1 MFGSSRW
8 MSTFKPRL
16 RIVEDTCCRRVYSNR
31 IRLGGRQEKKS
42 SRSPLLHAHSREILT
57 PEDMSFSVITW
68 SSDSG
73 VSMKSNGASREDA
86 LSPQAALA
94 HRLNLLLD
102 VVVAERGSPVTFREI
117 EAGLRARG
125 IKISRARW
133 FYMKDGTGRLVSDP
147 QLLAAICEMFDVDPS
162 YLLNDVEGDIPERID
177 SQLEF
182 VKSLRAARVKS
193 FAARTLGDVSPETLR
208 AISEYLNKDIDL
220 HPNGERAAATPPRH
234 TGDERPA
241 TP

>member
-1 MFGSSRW
+1 MATQQYFSSNEAVERW
-8 MSTFKPRL
+8 NMPAK
-16 RIVEDTCCRRVYSNR
+16 D
-31 IRLGGRQEKKS
+31 
-42 SRSPLLHAHSREILT
+42 
-57 PEDMSFSVITW
+57 
-68 SSDSG
+68 
-73 VSMKSNGASREDA
+73 ASRNGE
-86 LSPQAALA
+86 LSPQATLA
-94 HRLNLLLD
+94 RRLNLLLD

-117 EAGLRARG
+117 EADLRARG
-125 IKISRARW
+125 VKISRARW

-147 QLLAAICEMFDVDPS
+147 ELLAAICEMFDVDPS
-162 YLLNDVEGDIPERID
+162 YLLNGVEGDVPERID

-220 HPNGERAAATPPRH
+220 HPKGERAAATPPRH
-234 TGDERPA
+234 NEDGRQV

>member
-1 MFGSSRW
+1 MAKQHFSWNETVERW
-8 MSTFKPRL
+8 SMPA
-16 RIVEDTCCRRVYSNR
+16 ED
-31 IRLGGRQEKKS
+31 
-42 SRSPLLHAHSREILT
+42 
-57 PEDMSFSVITW
+57 
-68 SSDSG
+68 
-73 VSMKSNGASREDA
+73 ASRNGD
-86 LSPQAALA
+86 LSPQAILA
-94 HRLNLLLD
+94 RRLNLLLD

-125 IKISRARW
+125 VRISRARW

-162 YLLNDVEGDIPERID
+162 YLLNGVEVDIPERID

-234 TGDERPA
+234 TGDGRPA
-241 TP
+241 AP

>member
-1 MFGSSRW
+1 MPAKDLSR
-8 MSTFKPRL
+8 
-16 RIVEDTCCRRVYSNR
+16 D
-31 IRLGGRQEKKS
+31 G
-42 SRSPLLHAHSREILT
+42 
-57 PEDMSFSVITW
+57 
-68 SSDSG
+68 
-73 VSMKSNGASREDA
+73 A

-94 HRLNLLLD
+94 RRLNLLLD

-147 QLLAAICEMFDVDPS
+147 KLLAAICEMFDVDPS
-162 YLLNDVEGDIPERID
+162 YLLNGVEGDIPERID

-193 FAARTLGDVSPETLR
+193 FAVRTLGDVSPETLR
-208 AISEYLNKDIDL
+208 AISEYLNKDISL

-234 TGDERPA
+234 TEDERPV